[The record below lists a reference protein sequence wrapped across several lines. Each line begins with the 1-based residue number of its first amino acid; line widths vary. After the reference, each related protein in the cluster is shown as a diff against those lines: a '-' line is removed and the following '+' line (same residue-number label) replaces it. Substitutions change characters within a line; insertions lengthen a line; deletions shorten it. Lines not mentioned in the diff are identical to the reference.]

1 VPECNTGVRQDRLI
15 RSQSGITLACGG
27 ETREEER
34 LATALRLGWVD
45 DRRRCGGA
53 ERAHGGSMDGAEP
66 TQDIAQM
73 SFEDALAEL
82 EAIVR
87 RLEEGSAKL
96 DDAIVAYERGAALK
110 RHCEA
115 KLGEAQAR
123 VDRIVLG
130 ANGRAAAEAIATD

>member
-1 VPECNTGVRQDRLI
+1 
-15 RSQSGITLACGG
+15 
-27 ETREEER
+27 
-34 LATALRLGWVD
+34 
-45 DRRRCGGA
+45 
-53 ERAHGGSMDGAEP
+53 MDGAEP

-87 RLEEGSAKL
+87 RLEEGSARL
-96 DDAIVAYERGAALK
+96 DDAIAAYERGAALK

-130 ANGRAAAEAIATD
+130 ANGRAAAEAIAID